1 MPDTSDARLE
11 ALQRLLRP
19 LDDGRVEVVVTY
31 RRHED
36 YEAYELELEKLR
48 AENKRLQQD
57 IYTWT
62 MMGNQYL
69 STLDEKRR
77 LEMILRKH
85 KIPF

>member
-1 MPDTSDARLE
+1 MSEYADARVE
-11 ALQRLLRP
+11 ALERLLRP
-19 LDDGRVEVVVTY
+19 LSDGRAELVVTY

-36 YEAYELELEKLR
+36 YEAYEQELEKLR

-69 STLDEKRR
+69 STLDEVRR
-77 LEMILRKH
+77 LQMILRKH
-85 KIPF
+85 KISF